1 MNTSK
6 KIVNKR
12 AKDPIDVLIFEKG
25 LRANDLVIYKKLDL
39 MILILN
45 NGSVFNF
52 NISDY
57 PRLKNASEK
66 DLKMWK
72 KIDGG
77 IGFHWEKLN
86 EDLSLKGFIKTSALR
101 DALKNLKSKK
111 GLAIH

>member
-12 AKDPIDVLIFEKG
+12 AKDPLDILIFEKG
-25 LRANDLVIYKKLDL
+25 LRAKDLVVYKKLDL

-52 NISDY
+52 SISDF

-72 KIDGG
+72 LIGGG
-77 IGFHWEKLN
+77 IGFHWEKLD
-86 EDLSLKGFIKTSALR
+86 EDLSLKGFIQTSALS
-101 DALKNLKSKK
+101 DALKNLKSKR
-111 GLAIH
+111 GIAVN